1 MDSTHKLLKYFDLFG
16 QESFNKKAR
25 RIKLGIELNAIGEIK
40 SKQIIVKIEFTNKR
54 TYPKVLDLETPNF

>member
-16 QESFNKKAR
+16 QESFNNKAR
-25 RIKLGIELNAIGEIK
+25 RIKLGIELSVMGEIK

-54 TYPKVLDLETPNF
+54 TYPKALDLETPNF